1 MADVASGDETE
12 IGEMIDAEKKKLEGL
27 DEVLGGYFDE
37 SARAIGAVKENL
49 DTVKQMVK
57 GIFESQKD
65 GSRLLIGGNGGSSA
79 DAEHFAGEMVCTFND
94 RGRKSFSALSL
105 SGSPSAITAWSNDFG
120 FETYFTRQ
128 VEAHGTPGDILFLI
142 TTGGGDRESGASM
155 NLVMAAEKAHE
166 IGMKV
171 YSIAGKTGG
180 ELSKISD
187 EFIKV
192 RSFSTSHIQEAH
204 IATIHAICTGLD
216 ELDRLDREEK

>member
-1 MADVASGDETE
+1 MVRSTHTE
-12 IGEMIDAEKKKLEGL
+12 INNMVDTGKKEVGGL

-37 SARAIGAVKENL
+37 SARSIEAAKENL

-65 GSRLLIGGNGGSSA
+65 GGRLLIGGNGGSCA

-94 RGRKSFSALSL
+94 RGRRSFSALSL
-105 SGSPSAITAWSNDFG
+105 TGNPSAITAWANDFG

-155 NLVMAAEKAHE
+155 NLVVAAEKAHE
-166 IGMKV
+166 MGMKV

-192 RSFSTSHIQEAH
+192 QSFSTSHIQEAH
-204 IATIHAICTGLD
+204 IAIIHAICTGLD
-216 ELDRLDREEK
+216 ELDRSDREEK

>member
-1 MADVASGDETE
+1 
-12 IGEMIDAEKKKLEGL
+12 
-27 DEVLGGYFDE
+27 
-37 SARAIGAVKENL
+37 
-49 DTVKQMVK
+49 
-57 GIFESQKD
+57 
-65 GSRLLIGGNGGSSA
+65 
-79 DAEHFAGEMVCTFND
+79 
-94 RGRKSFSALSL
+94 
-105 SGSPSAITAWSNDFG
+105 
-120 FETYFTRQ
+120 
-128 VEAHGTPGDILFLI
+128 
-142 TTGGGDRESGASM
+142 M

-166 IGMKV
+166 NGMKV